1 MTGISATWT
10 DPKDWTPGETLTEPD
25 FDNYLSS
32 NLKFLKTPTSSRLA
46 NQATTTT
53 TSASFVDITGV
64 TLTISTNAYEATVY
78 FVGSIGIST
87 AGNIGIS
94 LLVDGVATGDA
105 AWGNNFIIS
114 TGAQTFPIG
123 IPFRTVAL
131 TAGSHT
137 FKLQWN
143 TSAGTATLRPGW
155 AFFAI
160 ER

>member
-1 MTGISATWT
+1 MPTYTEPKVWT
-10 DPKDWTPGETLTEPD
+10 AGETLTKTD
-25 FDNYLSS
+25 FDAQISENMRFVKS
-32 NLKFLKTPTSSRLA
+32 PTSSRLA

-64 TLTISTNAYEATVY
+64 TLTISTNAYEATIM
-78 FVGSIGIST
+78 FTGSIGIST

-94 LLVDGVATGDA
+94 LLVDGAATGDA

-114 TGAQTFPIG
+114 TGAQTFPVG
-123 IPFRTVAL
+123 FTFRTVAL